1 MLIRMTIL
9 YKTNIC
15 TSDNVILYRVITW
28 IPGGTKFLRVLMF
41 AIRHLITDSNAHCYI
56 AKFAIQSP
64 DSIC

>member
-1 MLIRMTIL
+1 MLIRITIL
-9 YKTNIC
+9 YNTNIC
-15 TSDNVILYRVITW
+15 TTDNVILNRVISW

-41 AIRHLITDSNAHCYI
+41 VIRHLITDSNAHCYI